1 MVIRYFAAGGMRV
14 DYHITANQHA
24 QLRQMGGN
32 AIYSAVGT
40 RIWTADVGILSR
52 VGDNYPG
59 GWLDRLEEAG
69 ICTMGVVRVPGYHE
83 MRTFCAYLN
92 PENRVDTEPARHFA
106 RAWTATARRPSRLC
120 GLYSRPG
127 TGEVRSSMSEP
138 LGGAGASRPTQ

>member
-83 MRTFCAYLN
+83 MRTFYAYLN

-106 RAWTATARRPSRLC
+106 RL
-120 GLYSRPG
+120 GLPLPDDLRDYVDSTPG
-127 TGEVRSSMSEP
+127 QELEKFAP
-138 LGGAGASRPTQ
+138 P